1 MNSDPSGDKWRLAD
15 RFHHSYD
22 FRTAASRTHALPVVA
37 TTVNSLVGG
46 GLQQIPRLP
55 AARGDSNIPTPTPMP
70 MLAVST
76 IRSRC
81 VRFIWYLL

>member
-1 MNSDPSGDKWRLAD
+1 MINSDPSGDKWRLAF

-55 AARGDSNIPTPTPMP
+55 AAAGRQQHPHPHADADAGGQH
-70 MLAVST
+70 
-76 IRSRC
+76 
-81 VRFIWYLL
+81 Y